1 MHVIWKR
8 PDGYLGASP
17 EDFLVV
23 ELDGHSRIWLHKRD
37 KEQYP
42 FRVSGGWEEDEAS
55 RRLNHLVNLLALRPA
70 DRVEDLKGHYSDSME
85 DDPARYMD
93 ETLKWL
99 KGLISRV
106 SGDNWEMV
114 ILRQALEV
122 TASKLS
128 EIRSEFIRAAGTPT
142 G

>member
-70 DRVEDLKGHYSDSME
+70 DRVEDLMGHYSDSME

>member
-42 FRVSGGWEEDEAS
+42 FRVSGGWEEDDAS
-55 RRLNHLVNLLALRPA
+55 RRLNHLVNLLALDPA
-70 DRVEDLKGHYSDSME
+70 GQVEDLKGHYSDSME
-85 DDPARYMD
+85 DDPARYLD
-93 ETLKWL
+93 ETRKWL
-99 KGLISRV
+99 KGLISKV

-122 TASKLS
+122 TVSKLE
-128 EIRSEFIRAAGTPT
+128 EIRRDFIQAAGTPA